1 MALEPLFK
9 HFTNV
14 CFMQQ
19 ELSHIAGKQAFSLG
33 EFFKIH
39 EALPLGETSFLF
51 ILTPL
56 TKLKKLYRTLPCL
69 HSVFLRTE
77 LSPWKPITG
86 HRCNQDALLG
96 RCHLSPWKPITG
108 HRCNQDA
115 LLGRCHLWRGWL
127 GPGAPAA
134 KDEALQG
141 HVSISIRVRPRFT
154 VLCRYRAL
162 YKLKVCGNPAS
173 SKSISARVFQKYLLT
188 S

>member
-56 TKLKKLYRTLPCL
+56 TKQIESVIITHYS
-69 HSVFLRTE
+69 SVFRM
-77 LSPWKPITG
+77 
-86 HRCNQDALLG
+86 
-96 RCHLSPWKPITG
+96 
-108 HRCNQDA
+108 
-115 LLGRCHLWRGWL
+115 
-127 GPGAPAA
+127 
-134 KDEALQG
+134 
-141 HVSISIRVRPRFT
+141 
-154 VLCRYRAL
+154 
-162 YKLKVCGNPAS
+162 
-173 SKSISARVFQKYLLT
+173 
-188 S
+188 

>member
-1 MALEPLFK
+1 
-9 HFTNV
+9 
-14 CFMQQ
+14 MQQ

-77 LSPWKPITG
+77 
-86 HRCNQDALLG
+86 
-96 RCHLSPWKPITG
+96 LSPWKPITG

-188 S
+188 SCVSVTFW